1 MTDTAKTPILD
12 LLLPSVPRHD
22 FMERFVR
29 RDRHVVV
36 HGDVERLQQIPSCA
50 LVSDLPA
57 MVRAYRSL
65 VMVYGADVVDET
77 EGVANRMLVAP
88 EEAVRRY
95 ARGCTMEF
103 DCADMFLP
111 GMRPWI
117 AALQRELELPEG
129 SFAKSIVYASPHGG
143 GLGAHFDAYDNFIIQ
158 LRGHKNWYL
167 LPNHNAV
174 SPTIHYDLDEQPF
187 VPEEL
192 RPYWRGDA
200 PARFLAEAECVELRP
215 GSVLFLPRGYWH
227 ATSAADEVLSVNVTF
242 SVPTWLDLLIATVRS
257 RLVADP
263 RWRASADGCGS
274 LDAERQRDVRQQ
286 LAVLL
291 DELPDALRLDRDE
304 VVARHR
310 DPHDVYQLAIALFRQ
325 GMRV

>member
-1 MTDTAKTPILD
+1 MTETSKTTILD
-12 LLLPSVPRHD
+12 MLLPSVSQRD
-22 FMERFVR
+22 FMEMFVR

-36 HGDVERLQQIPSCA
+36 HGDVDRLQQIPSFA

-57 MVRAYRSL
+57 MMRVYRSL
-65 VMVYGADVVDET
+65 VMVYGAEVVDET
-77 EGVANRMLVAP
+77 EGVANRMLLPP
-88 EEAVRRY
+88 EDALRRY

-103 DCADMFLP
+103 DCADTFLP

-117 AALQRELELPEG
+117 VALQRELELPEG
-129 SFAKSIVYASPHGG
+129 SFAKGIVYASPHGG

-158 LRGHKNWYL
+158 LRGRKNWYL
-167 LPNHNAV
+167 LPNRNAV

-187 VPEEL
+187 VPDEL
-192 RPYWRGDA
+192 RPYWQGEA
-200 PARFLAEAECVELRP
+200 PRRFLDEAECVELRP

-242 SVPTWLDLLIATVRS
+242 SVPTWLDLLIAALRG

-274 LDAERQRDVRQQ
+274 SDAERQRDVRHR
-286 LAVLL
+286 LAALL